1 MPLPIAE
8 TWFRHE
14 TLSDDVT
21 LIWEH
26 HVSPDVFCNIWFLR
40 GRDRNLLF
48 DSGLGVRS
56 LRSELAFL
64 DDKPVV
70 CVASHSHFDHRGGH
84 QEFVECLGHAA
95 EAEIMAEPTRTN
107 TLLADYVEP
116 HHFSALPHEGFDP
129 MSFTLAPA
137 PLSGHLDEGDVI
149 DLGDRVLRVLH
160 LPGHS
165 PGSIA
170 LYEEAAGLLLSGDA
184 IYDGQLFDHL
194 FHSDTD
200 AYLDSMERLRHL
212 PVSVVHPGHYSS
224 FGGARMVE
232 IADEYIAGRRRP
244 GCPNETRAAGPD

>member
-48 DSGLGVRS
+48 DSGLG
-56 LRSELAFL
+56 LRPLREELAFL

-84 QEFVECLGHAA
+84 QEFADRLGHAA
-95 EAEIMAEPTRTN
+95 EAEIMAEPTRAN
-107 TLLADYVEP
+107 TLLADYIEP
-116 HHFSALPHEGFDP
+116 HHFSALPHDGFDP

-137 PLSGHLDEGDVI
+137 PLTGHLDEGDVI

-170 LYEEAAGLLLSGDA
+170 LYEEATGLLLSGDA
-184 IYDGQLFDHL
+184 IYDGRLFDQL
-194 FHSDTD
+194 FHSDIA
-200 AYLDSMERLRHL
+200 AYVDSMERLKHL
-212 PVSVVHPGHYSS
+212 PVSVVRAGHYSS
-224 FGGARMVE
+224 FGRARMVE
-232 IADEYIAGRRRP
+232 IAEEYIVGRRRP
-244 GCPNETRAAGPD
+244 GCPNEAGAIGSG